1 MPNACGSNAQFPL
14 PFSPVEER
22 IFWLAWS
29 QISGIGP
36 VSLHRLQQH
45 FGSLA
50 KAWTASPTA
59 LAKVEGFGS
68 KTIAAV
74 VEQRQSLK
82 PEEIY
87 QQHIQ
92 KNPYFWTPADPDYPR
107 LLLEIPNPPPVLYY
121 RGQIDLP
128 ENLGLRSMVGIVGTR
143 RPSEYGKRWTRRI
156 SAVLAKSG
164 FTIVSGMAAGID
176 TEAHIG
182 CLEAGGRTLA
192 IFGTHLDKV
201 YPEQNRQLYQRIARQ
216 GAAFSEYPSGTITK
230 SAHFPQRNRII
241 AGLSRAVLVM
251 EAPQKSGALITARV
265 ANEFGRDVYV
275 LPGRIDDYTFQGSL
289 RLLKNGA
296 EVILSEGELL
306 DMLGAMPT
314 VDIPEQLSLFSD
326 PPQASPD
333 RKQKSISRSPVIS
346 TEPKNQS
353 ISQTPQSGKSPRGGT
368 VSDSGLDFSLRP
380 SSQVEETVAD
390 ALPALEPELKQ
401 VLDSVWLEAMP
412 LDAIAE
418 RAGLPPWSVS
428 SALLQLELL
437 GLVSQLPGMRY
448 QRCS

>member
-1 MPNACGSNAQFPL
+1 M
-14 PFSPVEER
+14 EER

-29 QISGIGP
+29 QISGVGP
-36 VSLHRLQQH
+36 VALHRLQEH

-50 KAWTASPTA
+50 EAWTASPTA
-59 LAKVEGFGS
+59 LGTVQGFGS

-74 VEQRQSLK
+74 IEQRQNLK

-87 QQHIQ
+87 QKHIQ
-92 KNPYFWTPADPDYPR
+92 KNPHFWTPADPDYPR

-121 RGQIDLP
+121 RGQIDLA

-176 TEAHIG
+176 TEAHLG

-201 YPEQNRQLYQRIARQ
+201 YPEQNRQLYHRIVRQ

-241 AGLSRAVLVM
+241 AGLTRAVLVM
-251 EAPQKSGALITARV
+251 EAPPKSGSLITARV

-275 LPGRIDDYTFQGSL
+275 LPGRADDYTFQGSL

-296 EVILSEGELL
+296 EVILNEGELL
-306 DMLGAMPT
+306 HMLGAIPP
-314 VDIPEQLSLFSD
+314 VDNIPQQLSLFSD
-326 PPQASPD
+326 PPQAYRD
-333 RKQKSISRSPVIS
+333 RKKKSKTQTHQVDKTPRKVTGANSYPISLER
-346 TEPKNQS
+346 
-353 ISQTPQSGKSPRGGT
+353 
-368 VSDSGLDFSLRP
+368 
-380 SSQVEETVAD
+380 VEETVAD
-390 ALPALEPELKQ
+390 ASLPNLEANREVNREVNLKPELKK
-401 VLDSVWLEAMP
+401 VLDSIRLDAMP
-412 LDAIAE
+412 LDAIAQE
-418 RAGLPPWSVS
+418 AGLPAWSVS
-428 SALLQLELL
+428 SALLELELL

>member
-1 MPNACGSNAQFPL
+1 M
-14 PFSPVEER
+14 EER

-29 QISGIGP
+29 QISGVGP
-36 VSLHRLQQH
+36 VALHRLQEH

-50 KAWTASPTA
+50 EAWTASPTA
-59 LAKVEGFGS
+59 LGKVQGFGS

-74 VEQRQSLK
+74 IEQRQNLK

-87 QQHIQ
+87 QKHIQ
-92 KNPYFWTPADPDYPR
+92 KNPHFWTPADPDYPR
-107 LLLEIPNPPPVLYY
+107 LLLEIPSPPPVLYY
-121 RGQIDLP
+121 RGQIDLA

-156 SAVLAKSG
+156 SAALAKSG

-176 TEAHIG
+176 TEAHLG

-201 YPEQNRQLYQRIARQ
+201 YPEQNRQLYHRIARQ
-216 GAAFSEYPSGTITK
+216 GAAFSEYASGTFTK

-251 EAPQKSGALITARV
+251 EAPQKSGSLITARV

-275 LPGRIDDYTFQGSL
+275 LPGRADDYTFQGSL

-296 EVILSEGELL
+296 EVIVNEGELL
-306 DMLGAMPT
+306 HMLGA
-314 VDIPEQLSLFSD
+314 IPPVNIPQQLSLFSD
-326 PPQASPD
+326 PPEAYRD
-333 RKQKSISRSPVIS
+333 RNKKSS
-346 TEPKNQS
+346 
-353 ISQTPQSGKSPRGGT
+353 SQTPKVNKNYRKATGAKSSPNPLER
-368 VSDSGLDFSLRP
+368 
-380 SSQVEETVAD
+380 VEETVAD
-390 ALPALEPELKQ
+390 ALPDREANLEVNLEVNLRPELKK
-401 VLDSVWLEAMP
+401 VLDSIRLNAMP
-412 LDAIAE
+412 LDAIAQE
-418 RAGLPPWSVS
+418 AGLPAWSVS
-428 SALLQLELL
+428 SALLELELL

>member
-1 MPNACGSNAQFPL
+1 M
-14 PFSPVEER
+14 EER

-29 QISGIGP
+29 QISGVGP
-36 VSLHRLQQH
+36 VALHRLQEH

-50 KAWTASPTA
+50 EAWTASPTT
-59 LAKVEGFGS
+59 LGTVQGFGS

-74 VEQRQSLK
+74 IEQRQSLK

-87 QQHIQ
+87 QKHIQ
-92 KNPYFWTPADPDYPR
+92 KNPNFWTPADPDYPR

-121 RGQIDLP
+121 RGQIDLA
-128 ENLGLRSMVGIVGTR
+128 ENLGERSMIGIVGTR

-156 SAVLAKSG
+156 SGALAKSG

-176 TEAHIG
+176 TEAHLG

-201 YPEQNRQLYQRIARQ
+201 YPEQNRQLYHRIARQ

-230 SAHFPQRNRII
+230 RIHFPQRNRII

-251 EAPQKSGALITARV
+251 EAPQKSGSLITARV
-265 ANEFGRDVYV
+265 ANEFARDVYV
-275 LPGRIDDYTFQGSL
+275 LPGRADDYSFQGSL

-296 EVILSEGELL
+296 EVILNEGELL
-306 DMLGAMPT
+306 HMLGAITP
-314 VDIPEQLSLFSD
+314 VESPQQLSLFSD
-326 PPQASPD
+326 PPQASRD
-333 RKQKSISRSPVIS
+333 RNKQSSYPIPKVNKNPRKATEANSPPIPL
-346 TEPKNQS
+346 E
-353 ISQTPQSGKSPRGGT
+353 R
-368 VSDSGLDFSLRP
+368 
-380 SSQVEETVAD
+380 VEETVAD
-390 ALPALEPELKQ
+390 ALPNREADREANLEVNLRPELKK
-401 VLDSVWLEAMP
+401 VLESIRLDAMP

-418 RAGLPPWSVS
+418 QAGLPAWSVS
-428 SALLQLELL
+428 SALLELELL